1 MNVRFV
7 VCIAALALLVGCA
20 ETALVCG
27 PGRVRDARGD
37 CVDDPVDSGE
47 HDAGRDATVPP
58 DAGPCDPA
66 CTGGEVCV
74 EIDEGTFECVQCGSD
89 TDCGDRFC
97 VSNTCVDCRGHDDCT
112 DPEAAQCSASGSCV
126 PCSDSAQ
133 CAGTG
138 GTICDTSLATPTC
151 VECNLGNS
159 TACTG
164 GETCDLL
171 AGRCVTLTNRQNCE
185 TCGNDLQCAS
195 GLRCIRME
203 HPTGTPRDTGHC
215 LAVASPSCPEQHF
228 AQPIDRP
235 SINGIAGTYCGVNE
249 ALTTCEAVLALETN
263 QTCTSDAECPE
274 SGLCRTVGVL
284 PGMRCTYRCS
294 SATQCFATAVDANK
308 DSCADGSVGDGM
320 DYCGG

>member
-1 MNVRFV
+1 MTRFV
-7 VCIAALALLVGCA
+7 SCSIALALLGACA
-20 ETALVCG
+20 ETAPACSM
-27 PGRVRDARGD
+27 PGYVWNGAECLPDPSLDASTRDAA
-37 CVDDPVDSGE
+37 
-47 HDAGRDATVPP
+47 DAFVPA

-66 CTGGEVCV
+66 CIGGEVCA
-74 EIDEGTFECVQCGSD
+74 EIDEGVFDCVQCGSD

-112 DPEAAQCSASGSCV
+112 DPEVAQCSPTGSCV
-126 PCSDSAQ
+126 PCSNSGQ

-138 GTICDTSLATPTC
+138 GSICDTSLATPTC

-159 TACTG
+159 TACTA

-185 TCGNDLQCAS
+185 TCSNDLQCAS

-203 HPTGTPRDTGHC
+203 YPTGTPRDTGHC
-215 LAVASPSCPEQHF
+215 LAIASPSCPEQHF
-228 AQPIDRP
+228 AQPIDRS
-235 SINGIAGTYCGVNE
+235 SINGIPGTYCGVNE

-263 QTCTSDAECPE
+263 EECTSDAECPE

-294 SATQCFATAVDANK
+294 SATQCFATTVDANK
-308 DSCADGSVGDGM
+308 DSCADGTVGDGM